1 MKTLELN
8 QMEIYLGGKMSAAC
22 QAQNDY
28 GAGLMIGGGLLG
40 FASMGA
46 GFLVMGIGWG
56 LAVAAEKGYC

>member
-1 MKTLELN
+1 MKKLELN
-8 QMEIYLGGKMSAAC
+8 QMENLLAGTC
-22 QAQNDY
+22 QEQNDY

-56 LAVAAEKGYC
+56 LALAAENGYCY